1 VRHSDNILCSNWRF
15 EVDTYIG
22 CSIIIK
28 DNDNKLLIAQ
38 RSKSKKKFSLLWETV
53 GGALEDNETPEECIR
68 REVREEIN
76 CSIQDLKI
84 FKVYIINQDNRYVLI
99 VYTGKINEQ
108 IQYNLEIE
116 QIRWIDKSEIQK
128 LNFCCNESEKLIDYY
143 SCN

>member
-1 VRHSDNILCSNWRF
+1 M
-15 EVDTYIG
+15 DTYIG
-22 CSIIIK
+22 CSIIIN
-28 DNDNKLLIAQ
+28 DDDNKILIAQ

-76 CSIQDLKI
+76 CCIQNLKL

-99 VYTGKINEQ
+99 VYTGEINEQ

-116 QIRWIDKSEIQK
+116 QIRWINKFEIQK
-128 LNFCCNESEKLIDYY
+128 FNFCCNESEKLLDYY
-143 SCN
+143 KYN

>member
-1 VRHSDNILCSNWRF
+1 MN
-15 EVDTYIG
+15 TYIG

-38 RSKSKKKFSLLWETV
+38 RSKAKKKFSLLWETV
-53 GGALEDNETPEECIR
+53 GGALEDDETPEECIR

-76 CSIQDLKI
+76 CSIKELKL

-99 VYTGKINEQ
+99 VYIGKINEQ

-116 QIRWIDKSEIQK
+116 QIQWIDKSEIQK
-128 LNFCCNESEKLIDYY
+128 FNFCCNESEKLLDYY
-143 SCN
+143 KYN